1 MLVPFTLQ
9 LLRECKDVLQG
20 AVIVKQYYQYMV
32 YAVFAEE
39 EIMDLEQFDQDL
51 RKMLDVSLLFS
62 NVGRLVLGHFKPILI
77 IF

>member
-51 RKMLDVSLLFS
+51 RKMLDFFYPSPVFNL
-62 NVGRLVLGHFKPILI
+62 HCTY
-77 IF
+77 

>member
-1 MLVPFTLQ
+1 
-9 LLRECKDVLQG
+9 
-20 AVIVKQYYQYMV
+20 MV

-62 NVGRLVLGHFKPILI
+62 NVGRLVLGHFKPILYLMQI
-77 IF
+77 YIPGEKYSLL

>member
-1 MLVPFTLQ
+1 
-9 LLRECKDVLQG
+9 
-20 AVIVKQYYQYMV
+20 MV

-62 NVGRLVLGHFKPILI
+62 NVGRLVLGHFNY
-77 IF
+77 